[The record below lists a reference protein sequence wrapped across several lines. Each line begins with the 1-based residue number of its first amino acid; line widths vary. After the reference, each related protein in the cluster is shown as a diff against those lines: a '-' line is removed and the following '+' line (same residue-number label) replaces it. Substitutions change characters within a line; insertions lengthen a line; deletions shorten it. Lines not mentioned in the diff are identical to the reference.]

1 MNHLASLV
9 AWMISELILTAAL
22 AALYVILRRFAH
34 NPADRYLF
42 LRLSF
47 AVVLLLPLLPV
58 QQIITNVASSHAP
71 VSPLNT
77 ASVSIQVNS
86 KEAVTSY
93 AFMTPFLLGI
103 AGAYVLAVAMMFG
116 RIFAS
121 SIKLKAL
128 AGSATLMG
136 LRNGVPV
143 LSTDAKVP
151 PATFG
156 WLRPVILIPH
166 TILSEISADEFDMI
180 LVHEEQHIQRR
191 DYLFNLLRAVVQAVL
206 VFSPWIYWLGN
217 RLIEDMEL
225 SCDELTVQAKR
236 CSARSYGNMLFRL
249 GIHSSPRTD
258 LMFSGLFVSQS
269 FLSRRIAAMKEF
281 GKGRNRMVPMCGFA
295 CLTLLLT
302 PALVAM
308 GIEGQVA
315 STVSSSL
322 ATPSEG
328 TYAYR
333 VISKRQELA
342 TEIASGV
349 LQLVD
354 GVPNKIQDGRIFLTL
369 IPTKQG
375 AKWNVDIEG
384 YDTERKEPI
393 MEGKLIIDSWG
404 GGIESRYDQSERTGI
419 SISLSPPANIQVHS
433 AKPMIKE
440 PDVRF
445 YLQFKQPTDLKD
457 LIRPLAEITGK
468 SVILDRNVQGQIA
481 FIHDRPITK
490 LEAYETFLEALH
502 ILDLDVIE
510 TSESIKIV
518 RK

>member
-1 MNHLASLV
+1 
-9 AWMISELILTAAL
+9 MISELILTAAL
-22 AALYVILRRFAH
+22 AALYGILRRFAH
-34 NPADRYLF
+34 NPADRYFF

-58 QQIITNVASSHAP
+58 QQMMTHVASSHAS

-86 KEAVTSY
+86 KGAVTSY
-93 AFMTPFLLGI
+93 SFVTPFLVAV
-103 AGAYVLAVAMMFG
+103 AGAYALAVAMMFG

-121 SIKLKAL
+121 ALKLKAL
-128 AGSATLMG
+128 AGSATLMA

-191 DYLFNLLRAVVQAVL
+191 DYLFNLLRAVVQALL

-225 SCDELTVQAKR
+225 SCDELTVQTKR

-258 LMFSGLFVSQS
+258 LLFSGLFASQS

-302 PALVAM
+302 PALGAM

-322 ATPSEG
+322 DTPSEG
-328 TYAYR
+328 TYVYR
-333 VISKRQELA
+333 VISKRQERA
-342 TEIASGV
+342 REIASGV

-354 GVPNKIQDGRIFLTL
+354 GVPNKIQDGRILLTL
-369 IPTKQG
+369 MPTKQG
-375 AKWNVDIEG
+375 AKWSVDING
-384 YDTERKEPI
+384 YDTERKEQI
-393 MEGKLIIDSWG
+393 MEGKLLMDSWG
-404 GGIESRYDQSERTGI
+404 GAIESKYDHNERNGI
-419 SISLSPPANIQVHS
+419 SISLSPPANILVHS
-433 AKPMIKE
+433 AKQMIKE
-440 PDVRF
+440 PDARF

-468 SVILDRNVQGQIA
+468 SVILGRNVAGKIELKLE
-481 FIHDRPITK
+481 RPITN
-490 LEAYETFLEALH
+490 LEVYETFLEALH
-502 ILDLDVIE
+502 I
-510 TSESIKIV
+510 
-518 RK
+518 